1 MLITLFSDASL
12 CPHTRKGGWA
22 GWLKS
27 EGKTVRG
34 GGAFKRPLND
44 TSIAEA
50 MAVVNALHLG
60 RRKGLIS
67 PGSTVLVQTDNDSI
81 ASVLEGTAKRRI
93 TATAAVVEEVA
104 HAFHAVVTHL
114 QITIR
119 WRHVKAHRGTV
130 DRRSA
135 VNDYCDEQAR
145 EHMRRARKGAPH
157 WSQSPDCAV
166 LPEDVGQETATQM
179 RKRRR
184 REAAALMKPSEAV
197 PVQTAA
203 PCAPAAAPQTAARTQ
218 IIVPRIPAPK
228 APIVKV
234 AETKSASVKAAAPK
248 AAASAKPV
256 VHAQATRPIQGQ
268 KPHKNGGGPVMRN
281 ASNKA
286 PVITTEA
293 SKRRNRPSNRRR
305 AAARRKRAAA

>member
-27 EGKTVRG
+27 EGRTVRG

-60 RRKGLIS
+60 ARRGLIAT
-67 PGSTVLVQTDNDSI
+67 GATVLVQTDNDSI
-81 ASVLEGTAKRRI
+81 ASVLQGTAKRRI
-93 TATAAVVEEVA
+93 TATAAVVEDVA
-104 HAFHAVVTHL
+104 RAFHTLVTGME
-114 QITIR
+114 ITIR

-145 EHMRRARKGAPH
+145 EHMRQARKGAPH

-166 LPEDVGQETATQM
+166 LPEDVGVETSTQI

-184 REAAALMKPSEAV
+184 RETAALMQPSEAGSV
-197 PVQTAA
+197 ATPSARPTIQGLPPAM
-203 PCAPAAAPQTAARTQ
+203 PIAPATAMRTQ
-218 IIVPRIPAPK
+218 IILPK
-228 APIVKV
+228 AP
-234 AETKSASVKAAAPK
+234 APPAAAKNASRQK
-248 AAASAKPV
+248 AVQPRQDAPASRPAAKPTAV
-256 VHAQATRPIQGQ
+256 RPGDAPLQRQ
-268 KPHKNGGGPVMRN
+268 HK
-281 ASNKA
+281 NKA
-286 PVITTEA
+286 PVQGTEA
-293 SKRRNRPSNRRR
+293 SKRRNRPSGRRR